1 MGDITI
7 VLNRRLRKLWL
18 IHDDTYIGCIWG
30 VTGLEKAGESPGERV
45 RILRDGKQIGN
56 LWEIK
61 KIKETW

>member
-1 MGDITI
+1 MEDITL
-7 VLNRRLRKLWL
+7 VLNHRQRNLWL
-18 IHDDTYIGCIWG
+18 MQDDTYIGCIWG
-30 VTGLEKAGESPGERV
+30 VTRLEKAGESPVERV